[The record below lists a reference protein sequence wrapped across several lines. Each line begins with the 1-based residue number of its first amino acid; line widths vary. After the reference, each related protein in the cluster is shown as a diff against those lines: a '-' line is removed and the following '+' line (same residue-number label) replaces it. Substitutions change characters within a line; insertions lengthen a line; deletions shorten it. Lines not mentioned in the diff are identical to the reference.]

1 MSKSFTTVR
10 DKLAKGFIRIT
21 ERSLK
26 SNANSTTSTWSYQ
39 PKVPAKINQIYKL
52 LCRNSRDTRKRV
64 FNFRQAEKIFEGT

>member
-1 MSKSFTTVR
+1 MSKSFTTIQ

-39 PKVPAKINQIYKL
+39 PKVPAKIKKYK
-52 LCRNSRDTRKRV
+52 
-64 FNFRQAEKIFEGT
+64 